1 MKIPSHDLEAF
12 YSLCSIGN
20 FTRAAKSLGLSQP
33 AFSQRI
39 KNLESFLEQTLVLRE
54 KKGIRLTLAGEKLLH
69 YVKVHQQMEQEFLN
83 NQQSGQI
90 RIGGFSSVMRSLVLP
105 ALGPFLKSNLS
116 LGIELV
122 TKELS
127 ELEPL
132 LRQGAVDF
140 VITNRASQ
148 NDTIKS
154 QFLGFEENVLVA
166 HKDYPSHP
174 VFLDHDPDDV
184 TTSSYFSLT
193 NQKRPKNIRYLDDV
207 YGLLD
212 GVKLGLGR
220 AILPKHLLVN
230 ESDLIIQKPRS
241 ILKVKVYLLSIDSP
255 YSSVLHREVE
265 SLLKNIKLTSR

>member
-1 MKIPSHDLEAF
+1 
-12 YSLCSIGN
+12 
-20 FTRAAKSLGLSQP
+20 
-33 AFSQRI
+33 
-39 KNLESFLEQTLVLRE
+39 
-54 KKGIRLTLAGEKLLH
+54 
-69 YVKVHQQMEQEFLN
+69 
-83 NQQSGQI
+83 
-90 RIGGFSSVMRSLVLP
+90 MRSLVLP
-105 ALGPFLKSNLS
+105 ALEPLLKSNNS

-127 ELEPL
+127 ELEPI

-166 HKDYPSHP
+166 HKDFPNHP

-193 NQKRPKNIRYLDDV
+193 NQKRPKNMRYLDDV

-220 AILPKHLLVN
+220 AILPKHLLDN
-230 ESDLIIQKPRS
+230 EEDLIIQKPRS
-241 ILKVKVYLLSIDSP
+241 ILKVKVYLLSINSP
-255 YSSVLHREVE
+255 YSSGLHQEVE
-265 SLLKNIKLTSR
+265 SLLKNIKLTNR